1 MPMRGSVS
9 SGTLLNNAESG
20 PESEP
25 APQAAP
31 GSASEHD
38 QRAPLLPYGIRG
50 KYDVVDVGASID
62 TVGER

>member
-1 MPMRGSVS
+1 MPMRSSVA
-9 SGTLLNNAESG
+9 SGTQLDAESG

-31 GSASEHD
+31 GSVSEHD
-38 QRAPLLPYGIRG
+38 QRAPLLPYGIKG
-50 KYDVVDVGASID
+50 KYDVGDVGPSID

>member
-1 MPMRGSVS
+1 MPKRGSVS
-9 SGTLLNNAESG
+9 SGTQLNNAGSG

-31 GSASEHD
+31 GSVSEHG
-38 QRAPLLPYGIRG
+38 QRAPLLPCGMRG

-62 TVGER
+62 TVGEQ